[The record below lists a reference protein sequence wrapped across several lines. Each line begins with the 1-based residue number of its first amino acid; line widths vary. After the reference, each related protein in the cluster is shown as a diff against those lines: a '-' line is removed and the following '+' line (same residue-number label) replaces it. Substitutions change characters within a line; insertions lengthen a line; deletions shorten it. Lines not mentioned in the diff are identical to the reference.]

1 MPAVLVAVLLAAF
14 MRFVTSG
21 AAKVVFATLFVQILS
36 WLGVVLAYTAISS
49 TTELTIF
56 SLVEGY
62 MNDVE
67 ALWMLKRAGI
77 YGGIKLLAHAIDI
90 ALAMRIH
97 REMEKRLYFK
107 VGG

>member
-1 MPAVLVAVLLAAF
+1 MPAVVVAIIVAGLI
-14 MRFVTSG
+14 RFITSG

-36 WLGVVLAYTAISS
+36 WLGVVLAYTAISA
-49 TTELTIF
+49 TTELTVFTLIE
-56 SLVEGY
+56 SY
-62 MNDVE
+62 MDDVE

-77 YGGIKLLAHAIDI
+77 YGGMKLVAHAIDI

-107 VGG
+107 IGA